1 VLRYQLKLHV
11 DARDYE
17 VRAWEFSVKYAHFPR
32 RSTDVMQIEDVEWTD
47 SAAGVAGLMAWKVR
61 KSRRARQLQAEFVE
75 TALD

>member
-1 VLRYQLKLHV
+1 MLRYQLKLFV

-17 VRAWEFSVKYAHFPR
+17 GRAWESSVKYAHFPR
-32 RSTDVMQIEDVEWTD
+32 SSTDVVETEVVEWTD